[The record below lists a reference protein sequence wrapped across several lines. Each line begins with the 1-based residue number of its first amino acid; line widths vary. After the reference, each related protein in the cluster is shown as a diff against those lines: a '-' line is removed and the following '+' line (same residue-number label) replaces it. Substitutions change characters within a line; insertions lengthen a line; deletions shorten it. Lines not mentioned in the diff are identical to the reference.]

1 MPNTTSAKKALRQ
14 SVRRKVQNVIRKETY
29 KEALKE
35 LRKLVL
41 AKKYAEA
48 KAALP
53 KLTQALD
60 KAAKSHVIDKNK
72 ASRLQARAARLLQ
85 KSEK

>member
-14 SVRRKVQNVIRKETY
+14 SVRRRGQNVVRKDAY

-35 LRKLVL
+35 LRKLVI
-41 AKKYAEA
+41 AKKYPEA

-53 KLTQALD
+53 KLSQALD
-60 KAAKSHVIDKNK
+60 KAAKSNVIDKNK
-72 ASRLQARAARLLQ
+72 ASRLQGRAARLLQ
-85 KSEK
+85 KAEK